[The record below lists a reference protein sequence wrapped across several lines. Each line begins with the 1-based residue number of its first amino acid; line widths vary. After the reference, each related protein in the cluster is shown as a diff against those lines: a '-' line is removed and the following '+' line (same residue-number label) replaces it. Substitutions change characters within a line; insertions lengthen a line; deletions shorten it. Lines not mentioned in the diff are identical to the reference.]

1 MSLDKYVSYA
11 AKSFALP
18 DICVRLRS
26 TLDDPRSSAEDIGK
40 LISTDPSLTAKVL
53 RLANSSMFRFPSQ
66 VESVAKAISVIGGEA
81 LYNLVIAET
90 ASTAFKRFDTKLIN
104 LDKHWYASVYC
115 GMVAKSLAMR
125 LNVRGAERFF
135 VMGILQNL
143 SELVVANKETKRYQ
157 SYLNAETNVLPHVNQ
172 LEHFGFTFAQCSGI
186 ILENWYLPIGLYY
199 PVTFMNDEAK
209 HKSDVDICVLC
220 LANRITVSQL
230 NKESY
235 ADIELFTPEI
245 ANTVSLNME
254 VISNSI
260 EYAEQETAKIVSL
273 IH

>member
-11 AKSFALP
+11 AKSFTLP
-18 DICVRLRS
+18 DLCVRLRS
-26 TLDDPRSSAEDIGK
+26 TLDNPRSSAQDIGE
-40 LISTDPSLTAKVL
+40 LISADPSLTAKVL
-53 RLANSSMFRFPSQ
+53 RLANSSLFRFPSQ
-66 VESVAKAISVIGGEA
+66 IESVAKAVSVIGGEA

-90 ASTAFKRFDTKLIN
+90 ASTAFKRFNTDALKI
-104 LDKHWYASVYC
+104 DKHWYGSVYC
-115 GMVAKSLAMR
+115 GMVAKSVAMR

-143 SELVVANKETKRYQ
+143 SELVVAKREPKRYQ
-157 SYLNAETNVLPHVNQ
+157 SYLEADKKDLPHINQ
-172 LEHFGFTFAQCSGI
+172 LNQFGFTFAQCSGI
-186 ILENWYLPIGLYY
+186 ILEHWQLPMGLYY
-199 PVTFMNDEAK
+199 PVTFMNDEEK
-209 HKSDVDICVLC
+209 HVSEVDICVLA

-230 NKESY
+230 DKESY

-245 ANTVSLNME
+245 ANTLNLDME

-260 EYAEQETAKIVSL
+260 EYAELETAKIVSL

>member
-1 MSLDKYVSYA
+1 MPLDKYVSYA
-11 AKSFALP
+11 AKSFTLP

-26 TLDDPRSSAEDIGK
+26 TLDDPRSSIEDIAV
-40 LISTDPSLTAKVL
+40 LVSADPSLTAKVL
-53 RLANSSMFRFPSQ
+53 RLANSSLFRFPSQ
-66 VESVAKAISVIGGEA
+66 IASLTKAINVIGGEA

-90 ASTAFKRFDTKLIN
+90 ATTAFKHFDTLLID
-104 LDKHWYASVYC
+104 LDKHWHASVYC

-125 LNVRGAERFF
+125 LNIRGAERFF

-143 SELVVANKETKRYQ
+143 SELIIAKKEPKRYDDYRQ
-157 SYLNAETNVLPHVNQ
+157 AQKSELPHIEQ
-172 LEHFGFTFAQCSGI
+172 LAHFGFTFAHCSGI
-186 ILENWYLPIGLYY
+186 ILEKWHLPIGLYY
-199 PVTFMNDEAK
+199 PISFMNEEAK
-209 HKSDVDICVLC
+209 YASDVDICVLA
-220 LANRITVSQL
+220 LASRITLSQL
-230 NKESY
+230 DKESY

-245 ANTVSLNME
+245 ANTVSLDME